1 MFVEPASCRVTT
13 TPAFTGTLVAIFLSA
28 GCAHLPYVLSD
39 SRDHIVAIDV
49 ALSPDMAIAGRATSQ
64 RAPITLVRGF
74 VRSSDVARVSAVV
87 AFVMATT
94 RLQDLNLRATGYQ
107 AGNWNG
113 LSGTALMLDPNEDL
127 RRLEERMVA
136 ATRPFRLTPEDA
148 EAFIMTPDGSRMNGD
163 TIEMVDRFVPDG
175 AGVNYRPHIFVAGV
189 QADAAKRAAD
199 QPADQVSFRSVGAA
213 IYQIG
218 AQGVAERVLWSWTG
232 EIGAR

>member
-1 MFVEPASCRVTT
+1 MFVEPASRRVTT
-13 TPAFTGTLVAIFLSA
+13 IPVFTGALLAIFLVA

-39 SRDHIVAIDV
+39 SRDHIVAIEV

-64 RAPITLVRGF
+64 RAPIALVRGF
-74 VRSSDVARVSAVV
+74 VRSSDVARVSSVV

-107 AGNWNG
+107 ARNWNG
-113 LSGTALMLDPNEDL
+113 LSGTALVLDPTEDL

-136 ATRPFRLTPEDA
+136 ATRPFRLKPEDA
-148 EAFIMTPDGSRMNGD
+148 EQFIMTPDGSPMNGD
-163 TIEMVDRFVPDG
+163 TIDMVDRFVPDG
-175 AGVNYRPHIFVAGV
+175 AGVNYRPHIFVAGA

-218 AQGVAERVLWSWTG
+218 AHGVAERVLWNWTG

>member
-1 MFVEPASCRVTT
+1 MSVVPASRRLTSSPVITSALLAAT
-13 TPAFTGTLVAIFLSA
+13 MSA
-28 GCAHLPYVLSD
+28 GCAHLPYVLPD
-39 SRDHIVAIDV
+39 SRDHIVGIDV
-49 ALSPDMAIAGRATSQ
+49 SLSPDIAVAGRATSQ

-74 VRSSDVARVSAVV
+74 VRSSDVARVSSVV

-113 LSGTALMLDPNEDL
+113 VSGTALMLDPSEDL

-136 ATRPFRLTPEDA
+136 ALRPFRLEPESA
-148 EAFIMTPDGSRMNGD
+148 HEFIMTPDGSRMEEH
-163 TIEMVDRFVPDG
+163 TISNVDRFVPDG
-175 AGVNYRPHIFVAGV
+175 AGVNYRPHIFVAGA

-199 QPADQVSFRSVGAA
+199 QPADQIAFRSVGAA

-218 AQGVAERVLWSWTG
+218 PRGVSERVLWSWTG

>member
-1 MFVEPASCRVTT
+1 MFDPASRSIRTL
-13 TPAFTGTLVAIFLSA
+13 PLITGALLAISLSA
-28 GCAHLPYVLSD
+28 GCAHLPYVLAD

-49 ALSPDMAIAGRATSQ
+49 ALSPDMAVAGRAAAQ

-74 VRSSDVARVSAVV
+74 VRSSDVARVSSVV

-113 LSGTALMLDPNEDL
+113 LSGTALMLDASEDL

-148 EAFIMTPDGSRMNGD
+148 EEFIMTPDGSRMNGA
-163 TIEMVDRFVPDG
+163 TIAMVDRFVPDG
-175 AGVNYRPHIFVAGV
+175 AGVNYRPHIFIAAA
-189 QADAAKRAAD
+189 QADAAKRASD
-199 QPADQVSFRSVGAA
+199 QPVDQIAFRSVGAA

-218 AQGVAERVLWSWTG
+218 AHGVAERVLWNWSG

>member
-1 MFVEPASCRVTT
+1 MFVDPALRRMTT
-13 TPAFTGTLVAIFLSA
+13 VPVLTAALLAVFLAA
-28 GCAHLPYVLSD
+28 GCAHLPYVLPE

-74 VRSSDVARVSAVV
+74 VRSSDVARVSSVV

-94 RLQDLNLRATGYQ
+94 RLQDLTLRATGYQ

-113 LSGTALMLDPNEDL
+113 LSGTALVLDPNEDL

-148 EAFIMTPDGSRMNGD
+148 EEFIMTPDGSRMNE
-163 TIEMVDRFVPDG
+163 EMIVRIDRFVPDG
-175 AGVNYRPHIFVAGV
+175 AGVNYRPHMFIAGA
-189 QADAAKRAAD
+189 QADATKRAAD
-199 QPADQVSFRSVGAA
+199 QPADQISFRSVGAA

-218 AQGVAERVLWSWTG
+218 ANGVAERVLWNWTG

>member
-1 MFVEPASCRVTT
+1 MSVDPAARPVTT
-13 TPAFTGTLVAIFLSA
+13 IPALTGALLAIFLSA
-28 GCAHLPYVLSD
+28 GCAQLPYVLTE

-49 ALSPDMAIAGRATSQ
+49 ALSPDMAIAGRATNQ

-74 VRSSDVARVSAVV
+74 VRSSDVARVSSVV

-113 LSGTALMLDPNEDL
+113 VSGTALVLDPTEDL

-136 ATRPFRLTPEDA
+136 ATRPFRLKPEDA
-148 EAFIMTPDGSRMNGD
+148 EEFIMTPDGSRMNAD
-163 TIEMVDRFVPDG
+163 TIEMVDLFVPNG
-175 AGVNYRPHIFVAGV
+175 AGVNYRPHIFVGGA
-189 QADAAKRAAD
+189 QADAAKRASD
-199 QPADQVSFRSVGAA
+199 QPAEQVSFRSVGAA

-218 AQGVAERVLWSWTG
+218 AHGVAERVLWNWTG

>member
-1 MFVEPASCRVTT
+1 MFVDPASRRVTT
-13 TPAFTGTLVAIFLSA
+13 VPVFAAALLAAFLVA
-28 GCAHLPYVLSD
+28 GCAHLPYVLPD

-74 VRSSDVARVSAVV
+74 VRSSDVARVSSVV

-113 LSGTALMLDPNEDL
+113 VAGTALMLDPSEDL

-136 ATRPFRLTPEDA
+136 ATRPLRLTPEDA
-148 EAFIMTPDGSRMNGD
+148 EKFIMTPDGSAMNAD
-163 TIEMVDRFVPDG
+163 TIVMVDRFVPDG
-175 AGVNYRPHIFVAGV
+175 AGVNYRPHIFVAGA
-189 QADAAKRAAD
+189 QADATKRAAD

-218 AQGVAERVLWSWTG
+218 ARGVAERVLWNWTG

>member
-1 MFVEPASCRVTT
+1 MFDPASRRISTLSLI
-13 TPAFTGTLVAIFLSA
+13 TGALLATSISA
-28 GCAHLPYVLSD
+28 GCAHLPYVLTD

-49 ALSPDMAIAGRATSQ
+49 ALSPDMAVAGRATSP
-64 RAPITLVRGF
+64 RSPITLVRGF
-74 VRSSDVARVSAVV
+74 VRSSDVARVSSVV

-113 LSGTALMLDPNEDL
+113 LSGTALTLDASEDL

-148 EAFIMTPDGSRMNGD
+148 DEFIMTPDGSRMNAA
-163 TIEMVDRFVPDG
+163 TIAMVDRFVPDG
-175 AGVNYRPHIFVAGV
+175 AGVNYRPHIFIAGA
-189 QADAAKRAAD
+189 QADAAKRASD
-199 QPADQVSFRSVGAA
+199 QPVDQIAFRSVGAA

-218 AQGVAERVLWSWTG
+218 GHGVAERVLWNWSG

>member
-1 MFVEPASCRVTT
+1 MSVNPASRRITT
-13 TPAFTGTLVAIFLSA
+13 VPVFTGALLAAFLLA
-28 GCAHLPYVLSD
+28 GCAHLPYVLPD

-49 ALSPDMAIAGRATSQ
+49 ALSPDMAVAGRATSQ

-74 VRSSDVARVSAVV
+74 VRSSDVARVSSVV

-107 AGNWNG
+107 PGNWNG
-113 LSGTALMLDPNEDL
+113 VSGTALMLDPSEDL

-148 EAFIMTPDGSRMNGD
+148 AEFIMTPDGSRMNGD

-175 AGVNYRPHIFVAGV
+175 AGVNYRPHIFVAGA
-189 QADAAKRAAD
+189 QGDATKRASE
-199 QPADQVSFRSVGAA
+199 QPADQISFRSVGAA

-218 AQGVAERVLWSWTG
+218 ANGVAERVLWSWTG

>member
-1 MFVEPASCRVTT
+1 MFVDSASRHVTT
-13 TPAFTGTLVAIFLSA
+13 IPAFTGALLAIHLSA

-64 RAPITLVRGF
+64 RPPITLVRGF
-74 VRSSDVARVSAVV
+74 VRSSDVARVSSVV

-94 RLQDLNLRATGYQ
+94 RLQDLTLRATGYQ

-113 LSGTALMLDPNEDL
+113 LSGTALVLDPNEDL

-148 EAFIMTPDGSRMNGD
+148 EEFIMTPDGSRMNE
-163 TIEMVDRFVPDG
+163 EMIVRIDRFVPDG
-175 AGVNYRPHIFVAGV
+175 AGVNYRPHMFIAGA
-189 QADAAKRAAD
+189 QADATKRAAD
-199 QPADQVSFRSVGAA
+199 QPADQISFRSVGAA

-218 AQGVAERVLWSWTG
+218 ANGVAERVLWNWTG

>member
-1 MFVEPASCRVTT
+1 MSVNPSSRRVTT
-13 TPAFTGTLVAIFLSA
+13 VPVFIGALLAIFLSA
-28 GCAHLPYVLSD
+28 GCAHLPYVLTE

-49 ALSPDMAIAGRATSQ
+49 ALSPDMAIAGRATNQ

-74 VRSSDVARVSAVV
+74 VRSSDVARVSSVV

-94 RLQDLNLRATGYQ
+94 RLQNLNLRATGYQ

-113 LSGTALMLDPNEDL
+113 VSGTALVLDPTEDL

-136 ATRPFRLTPEDA
+136 ATRPFRLKPEDA
-148 EAFIMTPDGSRMNGD
+148 EEFIMTPDGSRMNGD
-163 TIEMVDRFVPDG
+163 TIEMVDLFVPNG
-175 AGVNYRPHIFVAGV
+175 AGVNYRPHIFVGA
-189 QADAAKRAAD
+189 QADAAKRASD

-218 AQGVAERVLWSWTG
+218 AHGVAERVLWNWTG

>member
-1 MFVEPASCRVTT
+1 MFVDPASRRVTT
-13 TPAFTGTLVAIFLSA
+13 IPVFTGALLAIWLSA

-49 ALSPDMAIAGRATSQ
+49 ALSPDMAVAGRAATQ

-74 VRSSDVARVSAVV
+74 VRSSDVARVSSVV

-94 RLQDLNLRATGYQ
+94 RLQDLNLRATAYQ

-113 LSGTALMLDPNEDL
+113 VSGTALVLDPNEHL

-148 EAFIMTPDGSRMNGD
+148 ADFIMTPDGSRMHGD
-163 TIEMVDRFVPDG
+163 TIAIVDRFVPDG
-175 AGVNYRPHIFVAGV
+175 AGVNYRPHIFVAGA
-189 QADAAKRAAD
+189 QADAAKRASD
-199 QPADQVSFRSVGAA
+199 QPIDQIAFRSVGAA

-218 AQGVAERVLWSWTG
+218 AQGVAERVLWNWTG

>member
-1 MFVEPASCRVTT
+1 MFAHSSSRRVTT
-13 TPAFTGTLVAIFLSA
+13 VPVITGALLTAFLTA
-28 GCAHLPYVLSD
+28 GCAHLPYVLPD

-49 ALSPDMAIAGRATSQ
+49 ALSPDMAVAGRTTSQ

-74 VRSSDVARVSAVV
+74 VRSSDVARVSSVV

-107 AGNWNG
+107 DGTWNG
-113 LSGTALMLDPNEDL
+113 ASGTALVLDANEDL

-148 EAFIMTPDGSRMNGD
+148 EAFIMTPDGSRMGDD
-163 TIEMVDRFVPDG
+163 TIEMIDRFVPDL
-175 AGVNYRPHIFVAGV
+175 AGVNYRPHIFIPGA

-199 QPADQVSFRSVGAA
+199 QPADQIAFRSVGAA
-213 IYQIG
+213 IYQIS
-218 AQGVAERVLWSWTG
+218 ARGVAERVLWNWTG

>member
-1 MFVEPASCRVTT
+1 MSVVPASRPVTT
-13 TPAFTGTLVAIFLSA
+13 ISVFTGALLAVSLSA
-28 GCAHLPYVLSD
+28 GCAHLPYVLPE
-39 SRDHIVAIDV
+39 SRDHLVAIDV
-49 ALSPDMAIAGRATSQ
+49 ALSPDMAVAGRATSP

-74 VRSSDVARVSAVV
+74 VRSSDVARVSSVV

-94 RLQDLNLRATGYQ
+94 RLQDLNLRATAYQ

-113 LSGTALMLDPNEDL
+113 MSGTALMLDPTEDL

-136 ATRPFRLTPEDA
+136 ATRPFRLTPEHAA
-148 EAFIMTPDGSRMNGD
+148 EFIMTPDRSRMNGD

-175 AGVNYRPHIFVAGV
+175 AGVNYRPHIFVAGA
-189 QADAAKRAAD
+189 QADASKRASEQPVD
-199 QPADQVSFRSVGAA
+199 QISFRSVGAA

-218 AQGVAERVLWSWTG
+218 PHGVAERVLWSWTG

>member
-1 MFVEPASCRVTT
+1 MFDPASRRVATV
-13 TPAFTGTLVAIFLSA
+13 PLFTGALLVTFLSA
-28 GCAHLPYVLSD
+28 GCAHLPYVLAD
-39 SRDHIVAIDV
+39 NRDHIVAIDV
-49 ALSPDMAIAGRATSQ
+49 ALSPDMAVAGRASNQ

-74 VRSSDVARVSAVV
+74 VRSSDVARVSSVV

-94 RLQDLNLRATGYQ
+94 RLQELSLRATGYQ

-113 LSGTALMLDPNEDL
+113 LTGTALVLDPNEDL

-148 EAFIMTPDGSRMNGD
+148 EDFIMTPDGSRMNED
-163 TIEMVDRFVPDG
+163 TIELVDRFVPDG
-175 AGVNYRPHIFVAGV
+175 AGVNYRPHIFIAGA
-189 QADAAKRAAD
+189 QADAAKRASD
-199 QPADQVSFRSVGAA
+199 QPIDQIAFRSVGAV

-218 AQGVAERVLWSWTG
+218 GHGVAERVLWNWTG